1 MAHFENT
8 GIRCRHSEVRARS
21 TGIRKQGV
29 VDLYGGSDTLCADF
43 LPYIFGTLVVGCF
56 LRAAG
61 TVHELL
67 HTIPVHPV
75 FSFLPASLH
84 SGGGGGGRKE
94 GRTFLLP
101 SVAPTALHLLPSP
114 LVSFCPNIVGSTIA
128 VSYHTGSLYFLL
140 PSFPPSSPSETV
152 NRQHSYHSYSTVS
165 PRAPT

>member
-75 FSFLPASLH
+75 FSFPLPCIQEEEEEEEEE
-84 SGGGGGGRKE
+84 GRKE
-94 GRTFLLP
+94 GPSSYLLLP
-101 SVAPTALHLLPSP
+101 LRLSTFSP
-114 LVSFCPNIVGSTIA
+114 LP
-128 VSYHTGSLYFLL
+128 
-140 PSFPPSSPSETV
+140 
-152 NRQHSYHSYSTVS
+152 
-165 PRAPT
+165 